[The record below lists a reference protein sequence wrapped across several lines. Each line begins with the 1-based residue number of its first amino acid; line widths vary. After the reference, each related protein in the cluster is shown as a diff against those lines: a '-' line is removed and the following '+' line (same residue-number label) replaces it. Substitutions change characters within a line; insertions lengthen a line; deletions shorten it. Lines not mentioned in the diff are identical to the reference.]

1 MTRIQGWWTA
11 IAVFRQP
18 QVIAMLFLGF
28 SSGLPLA
35 LSFSVLGL
43 WLKEDGMSLGNA
55 VQFSL
60 VGLPYLFKF
69 AWAPLI
75 DRVPLPGLTQWL
87 GQRRGWMLLSQVMVM
102 GAIFALGGFASATAP
117 MLTAFVAVA
126 MTFSAATQDIVVDAY
141 RIDRLAE
148 DEQAAGAAMVIYGYR
163 IGMLVSGGGSLILA
177 DHMGWPVVY
186 AIMAALMSIGIVTTL
201 LNREPE
207 NIEKQQVKDQEQA
220 LAVRL
225 GQKFSPATARL
236 LAWAQVA
243 ILAPFRNFM
252 TKKAW
257 VIILLTIVLFK
268 LGDALA
274 GVITNLFLV
283 DELGFS
289 KTQVGT
295 IVKGFGLIATLSGI
309 AFGGV
314 LLKRLG
320 MFRALVL
327 SGVLQL
333 GSNALFIVQY
343 HLGTDVA
350 FLHVTIGV
358 ENFTGGMG
366 TVVFVAYLSALCN
379 KAFSATQYALM
390 SALAS
395 VPRGFI
401 SANAGHWVEDLGWVN
416 FFAVT
421 IVAAVPGILLLFY
434 LRRYDMGIIH
444 VDRETNK
451 TNGAG
456 V

>member
-1 MTRIQGWWTA
+1 VTRVKSWWAA
-11 IAVFRQP
+11 IEVFRQKH
-18 QVIAMLFLGF
+18 VIAMLFFGF

-35 LSFSVLGL
+35 LSFSILGL

-75 DRVPLPGLTQWL
+75 DRVPLPFLSSL
-87 GQRRGWMLLSQVMVM
+87 MGQRRSWMLLSQGMVMVM
-102 GAIFALGGFASATAP
+102 IFALGGFASATAP
-117 MLTAFVAVA
+117 VLTAFVALA
-126 MTFSAATQDIVVDAY
+126 MTFSSATQDIVVDAY

-148 DEQAAGAAMVIYGYR
+148 DEQAAGAAMIIYGYR

-177 DHMGWPVVY
+177 DHMGWPAVY
-186 AIMAALMSIGIVTTL
+186 AIMAVLMSVGIITTL

-207 NIEKQQVKDQEQA
+207 NIEKQLVRDQERD
-220 LAVRL
+220 LAV
-225 GQKFSPATARL
+225 QFSEKFSPGLARF
-236 LAWAQVA
+236 LAWVQVA
-243 ILAPFRNFM
+243 IWAPFQNFM

-257 VIILLTIVLFK
+257 VLILLTIVLFK

-283 DELGFS
+283 DALGFS

-309 AFGGV
+309 AVGGA
-314 LLKRLG
+314 LLKRFG

-327 SGVLQL
+327 CGVLQL

-343 HLGTDVA
+343 HLGVDVA

-390 SALAS
+390 SALAA
-395 VPRGFI
+395 VPRGFL
-401 SANAGHWVEDLGWVN
+401 SANAGHWVESLGWVN
-416 FFAVT
+416 FFTLT
-421 IVAAVPGILLLFY
+421 IFAAVPGILLLFI
-434 LRRYDMGIIH
+434 LRRYDMGIVS
-444 VDRETNK
+444 VDKELSPDVR
-451 TNGAG
+451 
-456 V
+456 